1 MVRRVNENALKE
13 KEMMECPFCG
23 GQVRIA
29 ASHGITYF
37 LCEDCGALVS
47 FRGKEEP
54 DAAKAAWNQRHA

>member
-1 MVRRVNENALKE
+1 MKNGLK
-13 KEMMECPFCG
+13 ECPFCG

-54 DAAKAAWNQRHA
+54 DAAKEAWNQRQA